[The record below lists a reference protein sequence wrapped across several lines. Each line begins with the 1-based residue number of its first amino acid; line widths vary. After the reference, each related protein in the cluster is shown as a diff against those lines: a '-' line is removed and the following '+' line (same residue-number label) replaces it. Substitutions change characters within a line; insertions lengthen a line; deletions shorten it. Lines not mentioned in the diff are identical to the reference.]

1 MFKVVKRSLPTKE
14 ITVKFLY
21 FSFIVFVCGFFFLPT
36 RWHRNLYYVFLILP
50 FLFLL
55 KDIDF
60 KQFLR
65 SHVFKL
71 SLIYIIFI
79 LLTVFWSEG
88 LNFDRVFTY
97 WRRGFTLISFLI
109 IMAYLLLKDRDY
121 LDVLFKWSC
130 RMAGILAFFS
140 IIWFYFS
147 HGISGYGRLTSIG
160 PLDNPILA
168 GNVYAGM
175 ALVSH
180 YHFSLRKN
188 RRMHERV
195 MSLFTFLAI
204 LCFVLLTQSRGP
216 LIALFATMLF
226 SSVLVKDYKFLL
238 SIGFL
243 FGSLFMA
250 RIFNFFDPFS
260 LISRGDSYRFAIWE
274 QAWSFFLQ
282 KPLLGYGLG
291 GGRPDILINSDMP
304 IAHAHNIFLANL
316 LDGGVVALG
325 LLLAVLLTSAYWA
338 FVHFKRSGNVT
349 LVSLIL
355 FAVLSNMTDGYTL
368 IMSPGYQWIYFW
380 MPVAIISAFEFH
392 LKHEK
397 AGAIIAPSGKS
408 FYKRHDK
415 KWEINDE
422 PSTHS

>member
-1 MFKVVKRSLPTKE
+1 MKSSARMHTVLSE
-14 ITVKFLY
+14 IIPSKDIVIKFLY
-21 FSFIVFVCGFFFLPT
+21 FSFIVFVCGFFFLPI
-36 RWHRNLYYVFLILP
+36 RWHRNLYYVLLILP

-60 KQFLR
+60 KELLR

-71 SLIYIIFI
+71 SLVYIVFMV
-79 LLTVFWSEG
+79 LTVLWAEG
-88 LNFDRVFTY
+88 LDLEGVLKY

-109 IMAYLLLKDRDY
+109 IMAYLLIKDKDY

-147 HGISGYGRLTSIG
+147 RGISLDSGRLVSIG

-188 RRMHERV
+188 RRMRERLV
-195 MSLFTFLAI
+195 SLSTFLVI
-204 LCFVLLTQSRGP
+204 LSFVLLTQSRGP

-226 SSVLVKDYKFLL
+226 SSFLVKDYKFLL
-238 SIGFL
+238 NIAFL
-243 FGSLFMA
+243 VGVLFISK
-250 RIFNFFDPFS
+250 IFNFFDPFS

-274 QAWSFFLQ
+274 QAWSFFLE
-282 KPLLGYGLG
+282 KPVLGYGLG
-291 GGRPDILINSDMP
+291 GGRPDILIKPDIS

-325 LLLAVLLTSAYWA
+325 LLLAVLLMSAYWA
-338 FVHFKRSGNVT
+338 FVYFKKSGNVT
-349 LVSLIL
+349 LVSLVL
-355 FAVLSNMTDGYTL
+355 FAVFSNMTDGHTL

-392 LKHEK
+392 LKHDE
-397 AGAIIAPSGKS
+397 AGAIIAPS
-408 FYKRHDK
+408 
-415 KWEINDE
+415 
-422 PSTHS
+422 

>member
-1 MFKVVKRSLPTKE
+1 MHTVLSE
-14 ITVKFLY
+14 IIPSKDIVIKFLY
-21 FSFIVFVCGFFFLPT
+21 FSFIVFVCGFFFLPI
-36 RWHRNLYYVFLILP
+36 RWHRNLYYVLLILP

-55 KDIDF
+55 KDLDF
-60 KQFLR
+60 KELLR

-71 SLIYIIFI
+71 SLVYIVFMV
-79 LLTVFWSEG
+79 LTVLWAEG
-88 LNFDRVFTY
+88 LDLEGVLKY

-109 IMAYLLLKDRDY
+109 IMAYLLIKDKDY

-147 HGISGYGRLTSIG
+147 RGISLDSGRLVSIG

-188 RRMHERV
+188 RRMHERLV
-195 MSLFTFLAI
+195 SLSTFLVI
-204 LCFVLLTQSRGP
+204 LSFVLLTQSRGP

-238 SIGFL
+238 NIAFL
-243 FGSLFMA
+243 VGVLFISK
-250 RIFNFFDPFS
+250 IFNFFDPFS

-274 QAWSFFLQ
+274 QAWSFFLE
-282 KPLLGYGLG
+282 KPVLGYGLG
-291 GGRPDILINSDMP
+291 GGRPDILIKPAIS
-304 IAHAHNIFLANL
+304 ISHAHNIFLANL

-325 LLLAVLLTSAYWA
+325 LLLAVLLMSAYWA
-338 FVHFKRSGNVT
+338 FVYFKKSGNVT
-349 LVSLIL
+349 LVSLVL
-355 FAVLSNMTDGYTL
+355 FAVFSNMTDGHTL

-392 LKHEK
+392 LKHDE
-397 AGAIIAPSGKS
+397 AGTIIAPS
-408 FYKRHDK
+408 
-415 KWEINDE
+415 
-422 PSTHS
+422 